1 MPNASVK
8 LASEFGCTCACF
20 GSGIDSQSVTY
31 LCTSA
36 RVTHGVKTG
45 LCQGIHGDLL
55 ALEGPLGAA
64 RGSVQRRMPP
74 LELPAVES
82 HSAGDAMLAHPWARN
97 TALHVVGFDATA
109 PDPLQL
115 SPTSFTGWCWDA
127 IKWMPHE
134 SAMVQ
139 GEEPA
144 FQ

>member
-1 MPNASVK
+1 MGQEHRTVWANC
-8 LASEFGCTCACF
+8 ERT
-20 GSGIDSQSVTY
+20 
-31 LCTSA
+31 
-36 RVTHGVKTG
+36 
-45 LCQGIHGDLL
+45 
-55 ALEGPLGAA
+55 
-64 RGSVQRRMPP
+64 RGRRF
-74 LELPAVES
+74 S
-82 HSAGDAMLAHPWARN
+82 
-97 TALHVVGFDATA
+97 HVVGFDATA